1 MSFTGSGKA
10 ETKLMLLA
18 FTMAM
23 ALAAGQT
30 VNDAEDPNTTFSERQ
45 PVRLAP
51 LPADRAFGAFRDICM
66 AHLGDPVGFDQA
78 AAAAGLDFVRAEH
91 PERDSQEY
99 NSRHGQIVL
108 RQARSPGREAR
119 RDRRQGHVA
128 RERWVNRCDYWVA
141 VEEMLPPEALV
152 AAIGRALAPDVRP
165 VEEILGYSWTLG
177 SPSPGTSL
185 RLVYLPSN
193 DDPRLFTLSLQ
204 RLAVTPAR

>member
-1 MSFTGSGKA
+1 
-10 ETKLMLLA
+10 MLIA
-18 FTMAM
+18 FTMAL

-30 VNDAEDPNTTFSERQ
+30 VDEAGDPDTTFSEHQ
-45 PVRLAP
+45 PVRLEP
-51 LPADRAFGAFRDICM
+51 LPAQRVFAAFRDICM
-66 AHLGDPVGFDQA
+66 AHLGDPAGFDQA

-91 PERDSQEY
+91 PEHDSQEY

-119 RDRRQGHVA
+119 RDRRLGHVA

-141 VEEMLPPEALV
+141 IDEMMAPEALI
-152 AAIGRALAPDVRP
+152 AAIGGALAPQARP
-165 VEEILGYSWTLG
+165 AEEILGYSWALESPAPG
-177 SPSPGTSL
+177 SSL